1 MDERSIIK
9 DIEMYLFAQF
19 IDVLEKIEE
28 FDKIE
33 DLKNNIKQRKKDYKE
48 NIEKML
54 VNEDVFDID
63 QIDSTIDEKIEKYSK
78 IYCKTERYKKID
90 EEIEKKKEQIKN
102 IEKVEEIEDLIYEKC
117 NFDFKCAYKLGL
129 IDGIKIVTLKSS

>member
-1 MDERSIIK
+1 
-9 DIEMYLFAQF
+9 
-19 IDVLEKIEE
+19 
-28 FDKIE
+28 
-33 DLKNNIKQRKKDYKE
+33 
-48 NIEKML
+48 ML

>member
-33 DLKNNIKQRKKDYKE
+33 DLKNNIKQRKKR
-48 NIEKML
+48 L
-54 VNEDVFDID
+54 
-63 QIDSTIDEKIEKYSK
+63 
-78 IYCKTERYKKID
+78 
-90 EEIEKKKEQIKN
+90 
-102 IEKVEEIEDLIYEKC
+102 
-117 NFDFKCAYKLGL
+117 
-129 IDGIKIVTLKSS
+129 